1 MEENILKEQNFRF
14 KKQFGQNFL
23 TDKNLLKAIVLDA
36 GITNEDEVLEIGAGA
51 GALTMELAKV
61 AKKVVSYEIDN
72 DLKPILEANLKEFN
86 NIELIFNDFL
96 KVKPE
101 ELKKHF
107 IKEFKLVA
115 NLPYYITTPILFYL
129 LEQNFNVKSITV
141 MVQKEVAERLVS
153 KENTKDYGR
162 LTISANII
170 CDVSIKRIVNR
181 KLFYPAPNV
190 DSAIVHFVVNKNKYG
205 IINEAFL
212 KKLIK
217 SAFSMRRKTLIN
229 NLKQELKLSQ
239 QELENALNLC
249 NLPLTIRAESLT
261 IQNFITLANI
271 LDKTNQKNT
280 L

>member
-36 GITNEDEVLEIGAGA
+36 GITSEDEVLEIGAGA

-61 AKKVVSYEIDN
+61 AKKVVSYEIDS
-72 DLKPILEANLKEFN
+72 DLKPILETNLKDFN
-86 NIELIFNDFL
+86 NVEVIFSDFL

-107 IKEFKLVA
+107 TKNFKLVA

-129 LEQNFNVKSITV
+129 LEQNFDVTSITV

-162 LTISANII
+162 LTISANIM

-181 KLFYPAPNV
+181 KLFYPVPNV
-190 DSAIVHFVVNKNKYG
+190 DSAIVHFVVNKNKYE
-205 IINEAFL
+205 IKNEALL

-217 SAFSMRRKTLIN
+217 SSFSMRRKTLIN
-229 NLKQELKLSQ
+229 NLKQGFMLNQ
-239 QELENALNLC
+239 QELENALSLC
-249 NLPLTIRAESLT
+249 NLPINIRAESLT
-261 IQNFITLANI
+261 IQNFINLANI
-271 LDKTNQKNT
+271 FDKSNQKNMR
-280 L
+280 

>member
-271 LDKTNQKNT
+271 LDKNNQKNT